1 MAPRPLTKPRKVAV
15 QERSR
20 ATVDALVE
28 ATARILVKEG
38 FEKAST
44 NRIAEV
50 AGVSVGS
57 LYQYFPSK
65 EALVA
70 AVTER
75 HQQEIMQTV
84 RGELA
89 EVLAEPVEKGVRKLV
104 AAAVKAHRVDPTL
117 HCVLAEQIPRV
128 GKLEK
133 LETFNSENYV
143 LFRAYL
149 ESHRDELSVDD
160 LELASFVCV
169 TSIEA
174 LTHNA
179 ALHYPKAI
187 SGETMEALIDESA
200 RLVTGY
206 LQSQER
212 VPDAR
217 QAVRS
222 LRLKSAASRILE
234 CSKA

>member
-1 MAPRPLTKPRKVAV
+1 MGRRPLTKPRKIAA

-38 FEKAST
+38 FDKAST
-44 NRIAEV
+44 NRIAAV

-70 AVTER
+70 AVVDR
-75 HQQEIMQTV
+75 HQKQLMRTV

-89 EVLAEPVEKGVRKLV
+89 EVLAQPLAKAMHKLV
-104 AAAVKAHRVDPTL
+104 GIAVKAHRVDPRL
-117 HCVLAEQIPRV
+117 HRVLAEQIPRV

-133 LETFNSENYV
+133 LENFNRENYT

-149 ESHRDELSVDD
+149 ENHRHELRVAD
-160 LELASFVCV
+160 LELAAFVCV

-174 LTHNA
+174 LSHNA
-179 ALHYPKAI
+179 VLHHSAVL
-187 SGETMEALIDESA
+187 SDGRLAALIDETA
-200 RLVTGY
+200 RLLTGY
-206 LQSQER
+206 LTG
-212 VPDAR
+212 
-217 QAVRS
+217 
-222 LRLKSAASRILE
+222 
-234 CSKA
+234 

>member
-1 MAPRPLTKPRKVAV
+1 MARRPPTKPRKTAS

-28 ATARILVKEG
+28 ATAHILVKEG
-38 FEKAST
+38 FDKAST

-70 AVTER
+70 AVIER
-75 HQQEIMQTV
+75 HQQEITQTV

-89 EVLAEPVEKGVRKLV
+89 DVSAQPVEQAIRKLV
-104 AAAVKAHRVDPTL
+104 AAAVKAHRVDPKL
-117 HCVLAEQIPRV
+117 HRVLAEQIPRV
-128 GKLEK
+128 GELEK
-133 LETFNSENYV
+133 LETLNRENFA

-149 ESHRDELSVDD
+149 ESHRDGLRVDD

-179 ALHYPKAI
+179 VLHHSKMMFD
-187 SGETMEALIDESA
+187 ERMDALIDQA
-200 RLVTGY
+200 TRLVIGY
-206 LQSQER
+206 L
-212 VPDAR
+212 
-217 QAVRS
+217 
-222 LRLKSAASRILE
+222 KG
-234 CSKA
+234 

>member
-1 MAPRPLTKPRKVAV
+1 MEMARKPLINPRKNAS

-28 ATARILVKEG
+28 ATARILVKQG
-38 FEKAST
+38 FDKAST

-65 EALVA
+65 EALVV
-70 AVTER
+70 AVIER
-75 HQQEIMQTV
+75 HNQEIMQTV

-89 EVLAEPVEKGVRKLV
+89 EIVSQPLQQGVRKLV
-104 AAAVKAHRVDPTL
+104 AVALKAHRVDPRL
-117 HCVLAEQIPRV
+117 HRVLAEQIPRV

-133 LETFNSENYV
+133 LETFNRENYA
-143 LFRAYL
+143 LFRSYL
-149 ESHRDELSVDD
+149 ESRRGEIRAID
-160 LELASFVCV
+160 LDLASFVCV

-179 ALHYPKAI
+179 VLHHSRTLSDAA
-187 SGETMEALIDESA
+187 MEALVDEGT
-200 RLVTGY
+200 RLVVGY
-206 LQSQER
+206 LTG
-212 VPDAR
+212 
-217 QAVRS
+217 
-222 LRLKSAASRILE
+222 
-234 CSKA
+234 

>member
-1 MAPRPLTKPRKVAV
+1 MARRPLINPRKNAS

-28 ATARILVKEG
+28 ATARILVREG
-38 FEKAST
+38 FDKAST

-70 AVTER
+70 AVIAR
-75 HQQEIMQTV
+75 HNQEIMQTV

-89 EVLAEPVEKGVRKLV
+89 EAMSQPVGKAVSKLV
-104 AAAVKAHRVDPTL
+104 AVAVKAHRVNPRL
-117 HCVLAEQIPRV
+117 HRVLAEQIPRV
-128 GKLEK
+128 GKLENV
-133 LETFNSENYV
+133 ETFNRENYA
-143 LFRAYL
+143 LFRNYL
-149 ESHRDELSVDD
+149 ENHRDELRVDD
-160 LELASFVCV
+160 LDLASFICV

-179 ALHYPKAI
+179 VLHHSRTLSDDA
-187 SGETMEALIDESA
+187 MEALVDEAA
-200 RLVTGY
+200 RLVVGY
-206 LQSQER
+206 LTG
-212 VPDAR
+212 
-217 QAVRS
+217 
-222 LRLKSAASRILE
+222 
-234 CSKA
+234 

>member
-1 MAPRPLTKPRKVAV
+1 MATKNGAKTPDEPRKNAS

-28 ATARILVKEG
+28 ATARILVREG
-38 FEKAST
+38 FDKAST

-70 AVTER
+70 AVIDR
-75 HQQEIMQTV
+75 HSQEIMRTV

-89 EVLAEPVEKGVRKLV
+89 DAMNQPVEKAVRKLV
-104 AAAVKAHRVDPTL
+104 AVAVKAHRVDPRL
-117 HCVLAEQIPRV
+117 HRVLAEQIPRV
-128 GKLEK
+128 GKLENV
-133 LETFNSENYV
+133 ETFNREYFAR
-143 LFRAYL
+143 FRNYL
-149 ESHRDELSVDD
+149 ETHRDELRVDD

-179 ALHYPKAI
+179 VLHHSKTLSDDATQ
-187 SGETMEALIDESA
+187 SLVEAGT
-200 RLVTGY
+200 RLVVGY
-206 LQSQER
+206 L
-212 VPDAR
+212 
-217 QAVRS
+217 
-222 LRLKSAASRILE
+222 KG
-234 CSKA
+234 

>member
-1 MAPRPLTKPRKVAV
+1 MRRPLTNPRKEAS
-15 QERSR
+15 QQRSR
-20 ATVDALVE
+20 ATVDALID

-38 FEKAST
+38 FDKAST

-70 AVTER
+70 AVIER
-75 HQQEIMQTV
+75 HQQEIMQLV

-89 EVLAEPVEKGVRKLV
+89 EVASQPIKRGVRTLV
-104 AAAVKAHRVDPTL
+104 AAAIKSHRLDPKL
-117 HCVLAEQIPRV
+117 HRVLAEQIPRV

-133 LETFNSENYV
+133 VETFNRGNYA

-149 ESHRDELSVDD
+149 ESHRKEIRTRD
-160 LELASFVCV
+160 LELAAFVCV

-174 LTHNA
+174 LTHTA
-179 ALHYPKAI
+179 VLHHDIVADDA
-187 SGETMEALIDESA
+187 TEALVDEA
-200 RLVTGY
+200 TRLVVGY
-206 LQSQER
+206 LTG
-212 VPDAR
+212 
-217 QAVRS
+217 
-222 LRLKSAASRILE
+222 
-234 CSKA
+234 

>member
-1 MAPRPLTKPRKVAV
+1 MARKPLTKPRKTAS

-38 FEKAST
+38 FDKAST
-44 NRIAEV
+44 NRIADV

-57 LYQYFPSK
+57 LYQYFPTK

-70 AVTER
+70 AVIER

-89 EVLAEPVEKGVRKLV
+89 GILGLPLEKAIRRLV
-104 AAAVKAHRVDPTL
+104 TVAVAAHRVDPKL
-117 HCVLAEQIPRV
+117 HRVVAEQIPRV
-128 GKLEK
+128 GELEK
-133 LETFNSENYV
+133 LAAFNRENYT
-143 LFRAYL
+143 LFKTYL
-149 ESHRDELSVDD
+149 EHHRDELRVHD
-160 LELASFVCV
+160 LDLASFVCV

-179 ALHYPKAI
+179 VLHHAKTYSDDTMDALVD
-187 SGETMEALIDESA
+187 EAV
-200 RLVTGY
+200 RLVMGY
-206 LQSQER
+206 LKR
-212 VPDAR
+212 
-217 QAVRS
+217 
-222 LRLKSAASRILE
+222 
-234 CSKA
+234 